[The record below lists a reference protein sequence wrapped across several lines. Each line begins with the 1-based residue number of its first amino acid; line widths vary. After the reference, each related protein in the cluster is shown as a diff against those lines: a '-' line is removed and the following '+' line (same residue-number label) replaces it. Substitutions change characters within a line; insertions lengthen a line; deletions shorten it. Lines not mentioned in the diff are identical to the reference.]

1 VLADLRTI
9 FAFYGDRIGLALAL
23 LAAAV
28 FAALALF
35 ITSPIEP
42 PEPVNGRVASLGL
55 IETDIGSFPQA
66 TVMVDGVTVRVRLQ
80 RSSGC
85 TVGDQL
91 ELNRER
97 RLWGVAY
104 RVRPGY
110 RCGPLP

>member
-1 VLADLRTI
+1 MTDLRTVL
-9 FAFYGDRIGLALAL
+9 AFHGDKVGLALAL
-23 LAAAV
+23 LAAVA

-42 PEPVNGRVASLGL
+42 PEPVSGRVAGLGL
-55 IETDIGSFPQA
+55 LETDIGSFPQA
-66 TVMVDGVTVRVRLQ
+66 TVVVDGVTARVGLQ

-91 ELNRER
+91 QLHRER

-104 RVRPGY
+104 RLRPGY
-110 RCGPLP
+110 RCRPLP